1 MLIDLS
7 GVFQSESGNIHQ
19 QYTPQFTKARYRGQ
33 DFSVLEKPPAVLD
46 CVYEQDGR
54 ARVSV
59 SGYVVLDLFCDRCLK
74 PVAERIDFEVDRP
87 VYAPD
92 CVPENEAEDNS
103 EVMDGYQL
111 NMEHLISNEVLIN
124 WPVKVLC
131 KADCKGLCRVCG
143 RDLNLGDCGC
153 DDFVPDPR
161 MAVIKD
167 IMNADKEV

>member
-1 MLIDLS
+1 M
-7 GVFQSESGNIHQ
+7 
-19 QYTPQFTKARYRGQ
+19 
-33 DFSVLEKPPAVLD
+33 
-46 CVYEQDGR
+46 
-54 ARVSV
+54 
-59 SGYVVLDLFCDRCLK
+59 LDLFCDRCLK
-74 PVAERIDFEVDRP
+74 PVAERVDFEIDRT
-87 VYAPD
+87 VYAPGF
-92 CVPENEAEDNS
+92 VPQDEDGDNA

-111 NMEHLISNEVLIN
+111 NADRLIFNEVLIN
-124 WPVKVLC
+124 WPEKVLC